1 VIYRPQQLTLLFALF
16 FSVISSAAHA
26 QASSISFYVNTDI
39 ESALALAQREDK
51 DIFIDTYAQWCGPC
65 KELAKSFLDDDVA
78 AYFNDKFVNVKY
90 DMETEIGRE
99 IYRRYDVIFL
109 PTILILDKYGNVRL
123 KVDNRIIPPK
133 ELLDLAITV
142 TEPYTPPVAE
152 YAASDEIVSPPSVI
166 RKEPVVNNPPPI
178 VKQETITPK
187 EATPESVVKKP
198 GEKIL
203 YVLNTEG
210 SIPPEILYKEAYFRM
225 QLMDGSHRKTVKNY
239 LATQEDWSTEKNMRF
254 ISDFVY
260 DTDTKEFQYIL
271 DNYSAFAQL
280 IGEEKISR
288 TIDLLVYNK
297 LYNGYPRPDLNK
309 TKILLSYVDPHNIDK
324 NANLYYLNRLH
335 EADKTEEYIDVAQN
349 YLSFIAPGDFSEM
362 SRLAKVLARTRSDK
376 KSKKKSIELIE
387 DVIAENPNNFQY
399 YEDMA
404 VIYLLHKDKK
414 RALSSAEQALAVA
427 KANDKNYDSITTL
440 IATIIAL

>member
-1 VIYRPQQLTLLFALF
+1 VIYRTQQLTLLFALF

-78 AYFNDKFVNVKY
+78 TYFNDKFVNVKY

-152 YAASDEIVSPPSVI
+152 YAASEEIISPPSVI

-178 VKQETITPK
+178 VKQETITAK